1 VGAHEQAL
9 LRQPWEDQVGTTTEA
24 DLPDVNDLVDIML
37 DSRTEP
43 LAALISVVGSDT
55 VVLKEPIDRT
65 GQFVLPE
72 IGDGGLLVWGG
83 GSNLRQAPIAV
94 LETHRVPEPTWLVRV
109 TAEAARCQRRSFV
122 RADVNL
128 PVALRQPAGDLE
140 VTAVDLSEGGMRCST
155 RAEADLGVGDSVAA
169 EFIAGGRYAVQATV
183 ARFRRGDEDRPTDIG
198 LSFVGLTM
206 AQADTIR
213 RYVFSQ
219 LLEQR
224 RLGAA

>member
-1 VGAHEQAL
+1 MGS
-9 LRQPWEDQVGTTTEA
+9 TTDT
-24 DLPDVNDLVDIML
+24 DLPDVNDLVDVML

-43 LAALISVVGSDT
+43 LAALVGVVGPDA
-55 VVLKEPIDRT
+55 VLLKEPIDRT

-83 GSNLRQAPIAV
+83 GSNLRQAPIEV
-94 LETHRVPEPTWLVRV
+94 LETNRRPEPTWLVRL
-109 TAEAARCQRRSFV
+109 TSAAGRCQRRSFV

-128 PVALRQPAGDLE
+128 SVALRHPAGDLE

-155 RAEADLGVGDSVAA
+155 RAEITITVGDSLVA
-169 EFIAGGRYAVQATV
+169 EFTAGVPLVVPATAIRV
-183 ARFRRGDEDRPTDIG
+183 RRGDEERPTDLG

-206 AQADTIR
+206 AHADTIR

>member
-1 VGAHEQAL
+1 
-9 LRQPWEDQVGTTTEA
+9 
-24 DLPDVNDLVDIML
+24 ML

-43 LAALISVVGSDT
+43 LAALISAVGGDT
-55 VVLKEPIDRT
+55 VLLREPIDRS

-72 IGDGGLLVWGG
+72 TGDSGLLVWGG

-94 LETHRVPEPTWLVRV
+94 LETNRRPEPTWLVRL
-109 TAEAARCQRRSFV
+109 TAAAGRCQRRSFV
-122 RADVNL
+122 RTDVNL
-128 PVALRQPAGDLE
+128 PVALRHPAGDLQI
-140 VTAVDLSEGGMRCST
+140 TAVDLSEGGMRCST
-155 RAEADLGVGDSVAA
+155 RSEAAVTVGDSVVV
-169 EFIAGGRYAVQATV
+169 EFIAGGQFAVQATV
-183 ARFRRGDEDRPTDIG
+183 ARFRRGDEERPTDIG

-206 AQADTIR
+206 AQADAIR

>member
-1 VGAHEQAL
+1 MGS
-9 LRQPWEDQVGTTTEA
+9 TTEA
-24 DLPDVNDLVDIML
+24 DLPDVNDLVDVML

-43 LAALISVVGSDT
+43 LAALISVVGSGT

-72 IGDGGLLVWGG
+72 VGDGGLLVWGG
-83 GSNLRQAPIAV
+83 GSTLWQAPIAV
-94 LETHRVPEPTWLVRV
+94 LETNRLPEPTWLVRL
-109 TAEAARCQRRSFV
+109 TAAAGRCQRRSFV

-128 PVALRQPAGDLE
+128 RVALRHPAGDLE
-140 VTAVDLSEGGMRCST
+140 VRAVDLSEGGMRCST
-155 RAEADLGVGDSVAA
+155 RSEAAVAVGDSLVA
-169 EFIAGGRYAVQATV
+169 EFVAGGQFAVQAAV
-183 ARFRRGDEDRPTDIG
+183 ARFRRGDEERPTDIG

-206 AQADTIR
+206 AQADAIR